1 MGSAENGDFVKILC
15 VIPLQIDEKGEI
27 CKCKKSV
34 IEYGAKGMSG
44 LFKNIDHKKI

>member
-34 IEYGAKGMSG
+34 IEYGAKVIADF
-44 LFKNIDHKKI
+44 LKKDD